1 MKRIVLIVLGLVLA
15 TSASAAPRP
24 KPSFH
29 SLESAVAWI
38 NGYPATREP
47 THAPAAIRA
56 VSAYG
61 GFRDADSSG
70 MYVGFIAGLLSSHP
84 DKADALVDAMLP
96 VEHGR

>member
-15 TSASAAPRP
+15 TYASAAPRP
-24 KPSFH
+24 KPAFH

-38 NGYPATREP
+38 NSYPATREP

-56 VSAYG
+56 LSAYG

-70 MYVGFIAGLLSSHP
+70 IYVGFIAGLLELASRTRP
-84 DKADALVDAMLP
+84 TP
-96 VEHGR
+96 